1 MAGIFPDLETQIV
14 VGTKLNFENSLNKL
28 LQKGWVMNLATFRVT
43 GRFDDTY
50 HVVVVREAGA

>member
-1 MAGIFPDLETQIV
+1 MV
-14 VGTKLNFENSLNKL
+14 VGTKLNFENALNKL